1 MAVLGIWWQTMDF
14 PSSKSFRQLHMV
26 GWNGM
31 YKRGWCI
38 PVNEWV
44 NIYSPGKVFG
54 HTTTVE
60 SIPWQDIKNHDKR
73 VARVANTLFNWR
85 PVQTKNATNDG
96 QTSIDRSFKD
106 IRQSAYRF
114 CGLST
119 ILQQFETA
127 VESRSRSKH
136 NQWDMKKIAQL
147 DQLCL
152 KGCSP
157 GPFWLHAWEEAVG
170 QKTPSVRSC
179 RFAAISAVVLEDP
192 Y

>member
-85 PVQTKNATNDG
+85 PVQTKHATNDIKHWLIIHSHRLIIHSK
-96 QTSIDRSFKD
+96 TSDNQHIG
-106 IRQSAYRF
+106 F

-119 ILQQFETA
+119 ILQQFETS

-136 NQWDMKKIAQL
+136 NQWDMKKLAQL
-147 DQLCL
+147 DQLRL
-152 KGCSP
+152 KRYEKN
-157 GPFWLHAWEEAVG
+157 LHN
-170 QKTPSVRSC
+170 
-179 RFAAISAVVLEDP
+179 
-192 Y
+192 